1 MNHYEREARNR
12 ETPHLEAV
20 VQLIETALI
29 AEKLNGTD
37 PSLFLDRR
45 DRALN
50 FPTFSQ
56 HIAARNK
63 RAAFWERFDIF
74 EEARLKY
81 LAAKEELR
89 RRKDNPNE

>member
-1 MNHYEREARNR
+1 M

-29 AEKLNGTD
+29 AEKLKGTD
-37 PSLFLDRR
+37 PSFYLNTKEAILNR
-45 DRALN
+45 D
-50 FPTFSQ
+50 FPSYMQ
-56 HIAARNK
+56 YAAACNK

-81 LAAKEELR
+81 LAAKEELQ